1 MMIKAWA
8 RSEKHLNLSG
18 SKADGT
24 QMEMS
29 HLGEF
34 GGEVKPAPQGVHAAA
49 PAVEA

>member
-1 MMIKAWA
+1 MMIPACW

-24 QMEMS
+24 QVS